1 MYTHSTTMSRVAAAG
16 CRDGGV
22 DVQARMAVQVHSY
35 VRIQVLDFLPNYEHR
50 NLRSDP
56 HQSCLVVALRPD
68 GRRQNEN
75 RKWRKSMCW
84 GLIDPKNCRQTSLV
98 QTESVKM
105 VRKRRERKKM
115 TVDVVVAVDAAVAA
129 GEE

>member
-1 MYTHSTTMSRVAAAG
+1 
-16 CRDGGV
+16 
-22 DVQARMAVQVHSY
+22 MAVQVHSY

-84 GLIDPKNCRQTSLV
+84 GLHMYANIIFIYVYVSECAY
-98 QTESVKM
+98 
-105 VRKRRERKKM
+105 VRLN
-115 TVDVVVAVDAAVAA
+115 V
-129 GEE
+129 